1 MTLAVT
7 VHQEGEKPYPCW
19 ALNEVSV
26 EKAARE
32 RMLEVAVE
40 IDGKPLSAFG
50 CDGIVVSTPTGSTA
64 YAFSLGGPVIW
75 PDVEAILMVPN
86 AAHALFSRPIVVS
99 PTSRLAVEV
108 IPEAEGHGIMWCDG
122 RRQLELRPG
131 ARIEV
136 TRSDVPVRLARLNAS
151 PFTDRLVAKFDLSV
165 ARLAR
170 QRPVPLTGALAAVT
184 LGEGVFE
191 EVRIQGVG
199 VIDDAV
205 LELSPG
211 LNVVT
216 GETGAGKTMVVSGLG
231 LLLGMRADS
240 GLVRAGRRSAVVEGV
255 VSVPEGH
262 PALARAREAGADV
275 SEGLLLARTVGAD
288 GRSRAHVGGRSTP
301 GGVLTEIGETLVA
314 VHGQA
319 DQWRLRQGDQH
330 REVLDGFGGEP
341 VAAAA
346 GGIPGDLRRPVPGA
360 SAERDRLR
368 QLAHERAREIDVLQ
382 AGLERI
388 EALDPQPGEDVAL
401 RAEDER
407 LAHADGLRLA
417 AAQAH
422 AYLVGDEGYASD
434 GAAAV
439 VDALAAARAALAPVT
454 DHDSALREL
463 EGRVAELAYL
473 AADLAADLS
482 SYLADVDVDPARLA
496 EVQQRRAD
504 LTGLTRRYGD
514 SVDDVL
520 AWGKEAAAT
529 LTDLLGA
536 DDRVHELD
544 AETARLR
551 RELGGHAAA
560 LSAARQVAADDFG
573 RRVTDELAHLA
584 MGGAVVTV
592 AVASRDDPDGPRG
605 RRPVAALDPVGR
617 RRRRDPPRLGSGEPG
632 PHGGQGRLRRR
643 AVTGHAGHRGGR
655 AAPRRYRPSS
665 STRWTPGSAAE
676 PRWTSARGW
685 RRWPGRP
692 RSSSSPTWPRWRP
705 SPTAISW
712 SARATT
718 AWSRPATW
726 RSSTATNGSRS
737 CPG

>member
-1 MTLAVT
+1 M
-7 VHQEGEKPYPCW
+7 
-19 ALNEVSV
+19 
-26 EKAARE
+26 
-32 RMLEVAVE
+32 
-40 IDGKPLSAFG
+40 
-50 CDGIVVSTPTGSTA
+50 
-64 YAFSLGGPVIW
+64 
-75 PDVEAILMVPN
+75 
-86 AAHALFSRPIVVS
+86 
-99 PTSRLAVEV
+99 
-108 IPEAEGHGIMWCDG
+108 
-122 RRQLELRPG
+122 
-131 ARIEV
+131 
-136 TRSDVPVRLARLNAS
+136 
-151 PFTDRLVAKFDLSV
+151 
-165 ARLAR
+165 
-170 QRPVPLTGALAAVT
+170 
-184 LGEGVFE
+184 FE

-255 VSVPEGH
+255 VRVPVGH
-262 PALARAREAGADV
+262 AALTRAEEAGADV

-301 GGVLTEIGETLVA
+301 VGVLTEIGETLVA

-341 VAAAA
+341 VTAALHAYRAA
-346 GGIPGDLRRPVPGA
+346 FDALSRA

-422 AYLVGDEGYASD
+422 AYLVGDDGYASD
-434 GAAAV
+434 ATPPVA
-439 VDALAAARAALAPVT
+439 DALSAARAALSPMT
-454 DHDSALREL
+454 DHDAELREL

-473 AADLAADLS
+473 ANDLAADLS
-482 SYLADVDVDPARLA
+482 SYLADVDVDPGRLA

-504 LTGLTRRYGD
+504 LAGLTRRYGD

-520 AWGKEAAAT
+520 AWGKDAAAT
-529 LTDLLGA
+529 LTELLGA

-544 AETARLR
+544 AETSRLR
-551 RELGGHAAA
+551 RELGGHAAQ
-560 LSAARQVAADDFG
+560 LSAARQTAAEEFG
-573 RRVTDELAHLA
+573 RRVTGELSHLA
-584 MGGAVVTV
+584 MGGAAVTV
-592 AVASRDDPDGPRG
+592 AVTSRDDPDGLQVGDRTLRWTRSGVDDVEILLASGPGNPART
-605 RRPVAALDPVGR
+605 VAKAASGGELSRVMLAIEVVGR
-617 RRRRDPPRLGSGEPG
+617 TA
-632 PHGGQGRLRRR
+632 
-643 AVTGHAGHRGGR
+643 AVPTFVFDEVDAGVGGR
-655 AAPRRYRPSS
+655 AAMDVGARLAMLAGQAQVLVVTHLAQVAAFADRHLVVRKSDDGVVTSSNVAVLDGDERLQELSRMMGGDATSAAGLEHARELLDQAAALRATPRR
-665 STRWTPGSAAE
+665 
-676 PRWTSARGW
+676 
-685 RRWPGRP
+685 GR
-692 RSSSSPTWPRWRP
+692 
-705 SPTAISW
+705 
-712 SARATT
+712 
-718 AWSRPATW
+718 
-726 RSSTATNGSRS
+726 
-737 CPG
+737 